1 MIILPLAFFCFG
13 NDRKQSGLVLVH
25 IATVYDS
32 QADIEALY
40 ILKVA
45 MVASHVVATEYDEQ
59 HISIDGRN
67 NQTLYPPQHTPLPIN

>member
-1 MIILPLAFFCFG
+1 MTG
-13 NDRKQSGLVLVH
+13 SKSGLVLVH

-45 MVASHVVATEYDEQ
+45 MVASHVVATEHDEQ
-59 HISIDGRN
+59 HILSIDKRN
-67 NQTLYPPQHTPLPIN
+67 NQTLYPSQQYPFANKLINHNQAS